1 MLTSCVTTPIRPM
14 DINEAIAQVEHD
26 LANTMQELA
35 TYRELI
41 GVLEADRKKL
51 EVELHGMRSFA
62 QRAAG
67 DDAATAGSSVRSVN
81 PLASPGNHADVVPIS
96 GAVSPLQLAVAN
108 HSGLASPSL
117 QTLSRT
123 DAVLAVMR
131 ASTAPLD
138 RAAIHEQLFHG
149 GREDDTVDDVSL
161 TLSGLKRSKRVER
174 LGKGLWQLVA
184 TPAPRSTSEPD
195 RLHSIEN

>member
-1 MLTSCVTTPIRPM
+1 M
-14 DINEAIAQVEHD
+14 DITQAIAQVEHD
-26 LANTMQELA
+26 LADTMQELA

-51 EVELHGMRSFA
+51 ELELHGMRSFA
-62 QRAAG
+62 QRAGG
-67 DDAATAGSSVRSVN
+67 DSDMVAGSTTTPSRN
-81 PLASPGNHADVVPIS
+81 AQNHATDGHADVVPIS
-96 GAVSPLQLAVAN
+96 GAVNPLQLAVAS
-108 HSGLASPSL
+108 HAGFDSPSL

-131 ASTAPLD
+131 ASTMPLD

-174 LGKGLWQLVA
+174 LGKGLWQIVV
-184 TPAPRSTSEPD
+184 TPVPHSTGEPD